1 MKVSFIREDSPLT
14 GLVLLNSE
22 LDVIPNKGDRVK
34 IGIDIYFVNDRAFNL
49 GHHNQS
55 CVYIYLKKQEE
66 G

>member
-34 IGIDIYFVNDRAFNL
+34 ILTDTYFVNDITFNL

-55 CVYIYLKKQEE
+55 YVYIYLKKQK
-66 G
+66 